1 MSNGRALRTVV
12 MLLLAVFALSLT
24 GCQQTKTDSYPSKPI
39 TFLVPFGPGG
49 GMDTTARA
57 AAKVMV
63 DEKIITQSV
72 PVENRAGGGGSVGM
86 SYIIQHR
93 KNDNYTLLFHSA
105 GILLNKIG
113 GQTEIDYQDV
123 TPIAKLLSD
132 FNIFCVKSDSTLQNI
147 NDVMSML
154 KNDPKSLI
162 VGGTSEPGGNDHI
175 NFMIA
180 AKEFGID
187 IKNVEY
193 ITFDGSGELVAALL
207 NGTIQVMSAGVN
219 DIIGQLEAGNFR
231 ALGVMSDNRYEHELL
246 KDIPTMKEQGINV
259 SYETWRG
266 VFGPPEM
273 SEESKEFLEDAFEKL
288 IETDAWKQML
298 VKYNWTNS
306 FMGSDEFNKFLEE
319 QNQTIEEFY
328 TEMGLK

>member
-1 MSNGRALRTVV
+1 M
-12 MLLLAVFALSLT
+12 
-24 GCQQTKTDSYPSKPI
+24 
-39 TFLVPFGPGG
+39 
-49 GMDTTARA
+49 
-57 AAKVMV
+57 
-63 DEKIITQSV
+63 
-72 PVENRAGGGGSVGM
+72 
-86 SYIIQHR
+86 
-93 KNDNYTLLFHSA
+93 FHSA

-193 ITFDGSGELVAALL
+193 ITLTV
-207 NGTIQVMSAGVN
+207 VVN
-219 DIIGQLEAGNFR
+219 
-231 ALGVMSDNRYEHELL
+231 
-246 KDIPTMKEQGINV
+246 
-259 SYETWRG
+259 
-266 VFGPPEM
+266 
-273 SEESKEFLEDAFEKL
+273 
-288 IETDAWKQML
+288 
-298 VKYNWTNS
+298 
-306 FMGSDEFNKFLEE
+306 
-319 QNQTIEEFY
+319 
-328 TEMGLK
+328 